1 MAIFL
6 IFLSSVFGKLTIIEP
21 QELKNQFTENV
32 IGVIPSS
39 LANFGNPP
47 YGSHIIGQL
56 YAYKENNITGCIQLP
71 SINFEY
77 SSGMINYPIL
87 ILDRGNCSF
96 VVKVRNAQTIGASA
110 VIIIDNIIES
120 PENVMM
126 IDDGTAGNI
135 YIPSVLIS
143 KSNGQ
148 LLKNYILSHQS
159 IKTRVQMTF
168 EMLNPD
174 NQVEYEIWMS
184 SENTELREFL
194 SDFSQHGKKLMPNT
208 QMTPH
213 YVLWYS
219 VERSKEGFLT
229 EHKDCLSGGRYCA
242 PDPDLDNGPRTG
254 REIVLENL
262 RQICLYNYLTDQ
274 KKLNLWWDYI
284 KKFKGC
290 TGDNFNTK
298 CSDTILNI
306 IGIKTKI
313 IQECIDNSVLGSDIK
328 INDNFLL
335 KQERKAMLD
344 RGIFFY
350 PSLIINNQ
358 TFRGDLESVEVMT
371 ALCAGFKNQPN
382 YCIEYFDGIS
392 DDNISDDD
400 KRVSPRILVLIIF
413 FSLIAFVVILFLYRK
428 WLRKYASETMKKEI
442 TKTISQYIALTEN
455 SIDDD

>member
-1 MAIFL
+1 MVLLL
-6 IFLSSVFGKLTIIEP
+6 IFFSSVFAKLTVIEP
-21 QELKNQFTENV
+21 QELKNKFTELET
-32 IGVIPSS
+32 GVIPSS

-47 YGSHIIGQL
+47 YGSHIIGRL
-56 YAYKENNITGCIQLP
+56 YAYKETNITGCIQLP
-71 SINFEY
+71 PINFEHG
-77 SSGMINYPIL
+77 STITNYPIL

-110 VIIIDNIIES
+110 VIIIDNNIED
-120 PENVMM
+120 PEKVMM

-135 YIPSVLIS
+135 YIPSMLIS
-143 KSNGQ
+143 KNNGQ
-148 LLKNYILSHQS
+148 LLKNFTLSHQS
-159 IKTRVQMTF
+159 LKIRVQMTF
-168 EMLNPD
+168 EMPNPD
-174 NQVEYEIWMS
+174 NRVEYEIWMS

-194 SDFSQHGKKLMPNT
+194 SDFSQHGKKLIPNT

-219 VERSKEGFLT
+219 VERSKEGFIT

-262 RQICLYNYLTDQ
+262 RQICLYNYLTEN

-284 KKFKGC
+284 SKFKEC
-290 TGDNFNTK
+290 TNNNFNTK
-298 CSDTILNI
+298 CSESILTN
-306 IGIKTKI
+306 IGIKNTL

-328 INDNFLL
+328 INDNSLL
-335 KQERKAMLD
+335 RQEREAMLA

-371 ALCAGFKNQPN
+371 AICAGFKDQPN
-382 YCIEYFDGIS
+382 YCLEYFDSIS
-392 DDNISDDD
+392 DKNIDNDEGRFNP
-400 KRVSPRILVLIIF
+400 KTVALIIL
-413 FSLIAFVVILFLYRK
+413 FSLIVFVVILFLYRK
-428 WLRKYASETMKKEI
+428 WLRRDMNQRMKIEI
-442 TKTISQYIALTEN
+442 TKAVSQYIALTEN
-455 SIDDD
+455 SVGNE